1 MIVLTKL
8 ENIFDVLF
16 ILSFILAIVL
26 SIKVIYLLNKYD
38 NANNIVTSANL
49 ENNHKDNLKNKLEI
63 IIELMIFIL
72 YVAITILCLVFRTKT
87 IFLCVIFFVFFVPA
101 YIKDIVCICKS
112 IFSIFKLIDIN
123 NNGQLNI
130 TELYN
135 ILIIENTIWILERL
149 CVIKKIF
156 KMINALNNNFLYD
169 ALIAAIY
176 IIIFYVYIFFICS
189 MLPIIFTYYVDLI
202 YMLYKKINKNFSI
215 INKNKNIKKYWIGQ
229 IKISTHIEVKSIT
242 FFYFKRIKNWNMF
255 IRTCIYLMSPIMIL
269 IDAIL
274 TICKNAFK
282 TYKTLIEYMC
292 KFPKWTGKYLIQF
305 EKYLLNISDKK
316 ILTISFRIATVL
328 SLMCIVILNRY
339 QPIFRMQEQST
350 EILEFIS
357 SSIIIPIVLEWII
370 SIKKD

>member
-8 ENIFDVLF
+8 ENVFDVLF

-38 NANNIVTSANL
+38 NANNIATSANL

-72 YVAITILCLVFRTKT
+72 YVTITILCLVFRTKT

-101 YIKDIVCICKS
+101 CIKDIACICKS

-123 NNGQLNI
+123 NNGQLNL
-130 TELYN
+130 TEFYN

-156 KMINALNNNFLYD
+156 KIINALNNNFLYD

-202 YMLYKKINKNFSI
+202 YILYKKINKNISI
-215 INKNKNIKKYWIGQ
+215 IKKNKNIKKYWTGQ
-229 IKISTHIEVKSIT
+229 IEISTYIEVKSIT

-255 IRTCIYLMSPIMIL
+255 IRTCVYLMSPIMIL
-269 IDAIL
+269 VDAIL

-282 TYKTLIEYMC
+282 TYKILIEYMC

-305 EKYLLNISDKK
+305 ERYLLNISDKK
-316 ILTISFRIATVL
+316 ILTISFRITTVL

-339 QPIFRMQEQST
+339 QPIFRIQEQST
-350 EILEFIS
+350 EILEFVAS
-357 SSIIIPIVLEWII
+357 TIIIPIVLEWII